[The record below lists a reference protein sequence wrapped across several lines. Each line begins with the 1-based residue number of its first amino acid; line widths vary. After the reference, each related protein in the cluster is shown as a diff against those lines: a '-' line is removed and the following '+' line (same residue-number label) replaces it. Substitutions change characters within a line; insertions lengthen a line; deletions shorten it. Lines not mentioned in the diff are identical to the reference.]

1 MLSGLHV
8 AADFSPHSG
17 HHHPWPRAVALFF
30 SVTSCMQAGR
40 EQVSSP
46 YFESY
51 ISVLPCSS
59 SLKYRPQ
66 LGQRSKKKWPLAI
79 ARRKLQT
86 ITGPL
91 LLCSDIAVFYRFS
104 LIVAADLPPGGAG
117 VAEHADD
124 VAGVVVGAVVGLAGG
139 GHLVGARGP
148 GRPCPNCEQR
158 VILILLPRVQ
168 LAVPTA
174 ICRTSSEPSSVFLV
188 QSSREW
194 NISLIFGMRRR
205 ST

>member
-1 MLSGLHV
+1 MLSGLHLL
-8 AADFSPHSG
+8 AGFSPHSG
-17 HHHPWPRAVALFF
+17 HHQPWCRAVALFF

-40 EQVSSP
+40 EQVPSP
-46 YFESY
+46 YFGSA

-66 LGQRSKKKWPLAI
+66 LGQRSKKKLPLAI
-79 ARRKLQT
+79 AQRKLQT
-86 ITGPL
+86 TTGPL
-91 LLCSDIAVFYRFS
+91 RLCSDIAVFYRFS

-124 VAGVVVGAVVGLAGG
+124 VADVAVGAVVGLAGG

-174 ICRTSSEPSSVFLV
+174 IWRTTSEPSSVFLV
-188 QSSREW
+188 
-194 NISLIFGMRRR
+194 
-205 ST
+205 